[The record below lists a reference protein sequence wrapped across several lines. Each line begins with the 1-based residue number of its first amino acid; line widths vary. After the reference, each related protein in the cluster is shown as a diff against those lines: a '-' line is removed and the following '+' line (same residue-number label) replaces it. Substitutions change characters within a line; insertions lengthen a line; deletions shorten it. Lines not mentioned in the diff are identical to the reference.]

1 MEGDCGLTLGTPHA
15 RGGVQRIRMKYLTL
29 VRHAKSSWAQA
40 GLSDH
45 DRPLNERGL
54 RAAPAV
60 ASFLHRTYFGGG
72 DTPALIPPPDRL
84 VTSTAARALGTAK
97 IMLEVSRMPVESV
110 LLDSRLYLAEAPQIL
125 EVVRQFD
132 ENWKHA
138 VLFGHN
144 PGLHD
149 FAERVLA
156 RAHVAKMPTCTA
168 VLLALPHAYWGLA
181 DWAEAQLIGYVT
193 PKALERRFPE
203 LYAGI
208 SRSDGED

>member
-1 MEGDCGLTLGTPHA
+1 ML
-15 RGGVQRIRMKYLTL
+15 RIRMKYLTL

-40 GLSDH
+40 GLADH

-54 RAAPAV
+54 RAAPAM

-72 DTPALIPPPDRL
+72 ENPPLIPPPDRL
-84 VTSTAARALGTAK
+84 VSSTAARALGTAK
-97 IMLEVSRMPVESV
+97 IMLEVARMPLESL
-110 LLDSRLYLAEAPQIL
+110 LLDSRLYLAEAPRIL
-125 EVVRQFD
+125 EVVRELD

-144 PGLHD
+144 PGMHD
-149 FAERVLA
+149 FAERLLA
-156 RAHVAKMPTCTA
+156 RAHVPKMPTCTA

-181 DWAEAQLIGYVT
+181 DWSEAQLIGYVT

-203 LYAGI
+203 LYKGI